1 MLCFFLVTCFSELVY
16 LYDNIS
22 RKKDP
27 VEGVQRT
34 TNEWPPN
41 IISTNQIST
50 SGASKKHPDRQ
61 HLHFCQFRDD
71 LGIESKNV
79 FSLSLIQIETS
90 MEGSRILV
98 TELPKGINKSDLIIY
113 FQSARDSG
121 GGDVRKIE
129 IEGKQAIVTFE
140 DLKGMYQFIREGRV
154 SLIYS
159 PRLIKSTGRWPH

>member
-1 MLCFFLVTCFSELVY
+1 MTTFPGKENQLGEYKGQPMSDLPISYQPIRFQLLVHQ
-16 LYDNIS
+16 
-22 RKKDP
+22 KK
-27 VEGVQRT
+27 
-34 TNEWPPN
+34 NPN
-41 IISTNQIST
+41 
-50 SGASKKHPDRQ
+50 RQ

-98 TELPKGINKSDLIIY
+98 TGLPKGINKSDLIIY

-140 DLKGMYQFIREGRV
+140 DVKGMYQFIREGRV
-154 SLIYS
+154 SLIYL
-159 PRLIKSTGRWPH
+159 PRLIKSTWRCLH

>member
-1 MLCFFLVTCFSELVY
+1 MTTFLGKKIQLREYKGQPMSDLPKSYQPIRFQLLVH
-16 LYDNIS
+16 
-22 RKKDP
+22 
-27 VEGVQRT
+27 Q
-34 TNEWPPN
+34 
-41 IISTNQIST
+41 
-50 SGASKKHPDRQ
+50 KKHPDRQ

-159 PRLIKSTGRWPH
+159 PRLIKSTGR